1 MKIATIEIPQGALLA
16 PMAGVTDLP
25 FRRICAQLG
34 AALTY
39 TEMVSAKG
47 LLYSPDRSQSLL
59 SGEGI
64 AGPRALQIFGNEPQ
78 IMADM
83 ALRYG
88 QQYDIIDVNMGC
100 PVPKIVK
107 AGQGSALMRQPDWAA
122 QIVSTLVTVTGKP
135 VTVKIRKG
143 WDMEHVNAVE
153 FALRMQDAGAA
164 AVTVHGRTREQFYS
178 GLADWDSIAAVKAAL
193 SVPVIGNGDVF
204 VAEDALKLLRYT
216 GCDAVMVGRGAQ
228 GNPWIFEQ
236 IQCALRGEEAI
247 PPTLARRLA
256 VARRHSEELCALKG
270 EEIAVQ
276 EMRKQL
282 SWYIKGVPQAA
293 RWRARLNALGRM
305 EEIEALLDQLASEN
319 PGL

>member
-1 MKIATIEIPQGALLA
+1 MKIGAIEIPQGALLA

-25 FRRICAQLG
+25 FRRICAQMG

-83 ALRYG
+83 AVRYG
-88 QQYDIIDVNMGC
+88 QAYDIVDVNMGC

-122 QIVSTLVTVTGKP
+122 QIVRALVSATGKP

-143 WDMEHVNAVE
+143 WDDNHINAVD

-178 GLADWDSIAAVKAAL
+178 GQADWDAIAAVKAAL
-193 SVPVIGNGDVF
+193 DVPVIGNGDVF
-204 VAEDALKLLRYT
+204 AAEDALKLLRHT
-216 GCDAVMVGRGAQ
+216 GCDAVMVGRGSQ

-236 IQCALRGEEAI
+236 IGCALRAQEI
-247 PPTLARRLA
+247 RHPTLTQRLS

-282 SWYIKGVPQAA
+282 SWYIKGIPQAA

-305 EEIEALLDQLASEN
+305 EEIETLLDQLAQEN
-319 PGL
+319 M